1 MKTIGLIQ
9 IGERHTEII
18 GGVATALLRP
28 NTRLIVYTTRHVSS
42 FVPYYKAILSSRVQW
57 VYVNSYYDAGEED
70 ELSARIQQDCDVYV
84 FLTGYEFDEEDLH
97 LPPENSLL
105 ITHHMDNLEESDDFE
120 TCGQVALSPVFSK
133 THITHFLNVF
143 RANVYAPPE
152 KLDIVIAG
160 LTNPDNKDLDRLYDA
175 MREIED
181 NGNWIGDKKVQFHI
195 INYYPLEDRFARFKK
210 SRLLKDYIDVSGKKT
225 IRILGKAAFVMVIA
239 MENSSYH
246 TSQLSGIIPLAV
258 SCGVPLIMD
267 QALARMYGM
276 SKIAVSYTFRG
287 DYLLRAIANAS
298 KKDVSSM
305 KKRVVLFRDKTITK
319 NKKKRLPCI

>member
-18 GGVATALLRP
+18 GGVATALLRKD
-28 NTRLIVYTTRHVSS
+28 TRLIVYTTRHVSS
-42 FVPYYKAILSSRVQW
+42 FVPYYKTVLPSTVKW
-57 VYVNSYYDAGEED
+57 VYVNSYYDKGDED
-70 ELSARIQQDCDVYV
+70 KLSERIQRDCDVYV
-84 FLTGYEFDEEDLH
+84 FLTGYEFDEEDLY

-105 ITHHMDNLEESDDFE
+105 ITHHMDNLEESDEFE
-120 TCGQVALSPVFSK
+120 TCGQVALSPVFNK

-143 RANVYAPPE
+143 KAHVFSPPK

-160 LTNPDNKDLDRLYDA
+160 LTNPDNKDLDHLYDA
-175 MREIED
+175 MSVIEE
-181 NGNWIGDKKVQFHI
+181 NGNWVGDEKVQFHI

-210 SRLLKDYIDVSGKKT
+210 SKLLKDYIDVSGKKT
-225 IRILGKAAFVMVIA
+225 IHILEKAAFVMVIA
-239 MENSSYH
+239 REDSSYH

-267 QALARMYGM
+267 QKLARMYGM
-276 SKIAVSYTFRG
+276 SRIAVSYTFRG
-287 DYLLRAIANAS
+287 DYLLRAIVSAS
-298 KKDVSSM
+298 KKDISSM
-305 KKRVVLFRDKTITK
+305 KKRVVIFRDKTINK